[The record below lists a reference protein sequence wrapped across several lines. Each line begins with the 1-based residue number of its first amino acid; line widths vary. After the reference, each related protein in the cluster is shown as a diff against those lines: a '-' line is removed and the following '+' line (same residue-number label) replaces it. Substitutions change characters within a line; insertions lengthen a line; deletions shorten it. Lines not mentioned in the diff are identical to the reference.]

1 MSDKPTRARRAPNR
15 NPTSLAIAI
24 SSPDPPIIES
34 SLDPLWQ
41 IDPQLR
47 TLDVAITLGD
57 TIEVNYS
64 PFSDAIPSCPPSPS
78 TSILSPAPGSPQSD
92 YFEPLGRTVISNDL
106 HRPVSATQALHPRKG
121 FTWEYAMEQSL
132 FQELLNQANNGKR
145 ADSGFKREAWIA
157 ACEAVTA
164 LTTQDVTVERC
175 KGKAEVMKAL
185 WKEFIWLKEQSG
197 FGYDEGKGLITA
209 GDQAWSDIIKV
220 S

>member
-106 HRPVSATQALHPRKG
+106 HRPVSATQDLQPRKG
-121 FTWEYAMEQSL
+121 FTWEY
-132 FQELLNQANNGKR
+132 
-145 ADSGFKREAWIA
+145 GFKREAWIA